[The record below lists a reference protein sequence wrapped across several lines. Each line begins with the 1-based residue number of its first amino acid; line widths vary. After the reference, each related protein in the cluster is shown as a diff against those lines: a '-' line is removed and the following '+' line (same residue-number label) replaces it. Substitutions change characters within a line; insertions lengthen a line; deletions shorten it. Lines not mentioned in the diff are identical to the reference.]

1 MGLIVVT
8 EPQSLAFGRSRPT
21 LEWHC
26 ISIDLPSLR
35 VTSSDPVATRPMA
48 HPQTVTPHP
57 LAVPPAP
64 FVPAAVPWQEPPPD
78 RLLKA
83 IAWMLFAYI
92 WRVQDALPVLAKIQL
107 PLLVTGLAIAFF
119 VSSRQ
124 RARRLTLI
132 RSPLLWLVVILLGV
146 MLIGVPTSLWPARS
160 LSFAVKSET
169 ENIVLLGLV
178 AVSVRS
184 MRDIEWFAKVNLYGA
199 LFFSFI
205 VSLFFHVGADG
216 RLGNLVFY
224 DANDFALVMVVTIPF
239 ALYFLRA
246 GNARRGRLLGLFTLG
261 FILIGIV
268 KSGSRGGFIA
278 LVAVMTYALLLYRAL
293 PRRVRMSVAV
303 AGVGFI
309 AVLGSDRYW
318 TQISTIAHPE
328 GDYNWTGSF
337 GRKAVWERGLGYVE
351 HHPLFGVGVG
361 SFPIAEGES
370 DIALSL
376 TTQGHGFKWSVA
388 HNSFLETAAE
398 LGIPGFI
405 VFVSFFVVA
414 IRMLV
419 AMRPG
424 RRYGP
429 WVSKRELAVSQMLI
443 ASFIGFIVAGIFVSA
458 EYFSYLYFLLGLVIA
473 LDKVL
478 KMRCDAGWAALAM
491 ARQVRLGGPQP
502 VPVAS
507 MGRQPLPAP

>member
-1 MGLIVVT
+1 
-8 EPQSLAFGRSRPT
+8 
-21 LEWHC
+21 C

-64 FVPAAVPWQEPPPD
+64 FVPAALPWQEPPPD

-83 IAWMLFAYI
+83 IAWMLYAYI

-205 VSLFFHVGADG
+205 VSLFFSVGADG

-224 DANDFALVMVVTIPF
+224 DANDFALVMVVSIPF
-239 ALYFLRA
+239 ALYFLR
-246 GNARRGRLLGLFTLG
+246 GTNPRRQRLFGLVVLG

-278 LVAVMTYALLLYRAL
+278 LVAVMTYSLVLYRAI
-293 PRRVRMSVAV
+293 PRRVRMSIGLAGIAFVA
-303 AGVGFI
+303 I
-309 AVLGSDRYW
+309 LGSDKYW
-318 TQISTIAHPE
+318 TQISTITNPE
-328 GDYNWTGSF
+328 GDYNWTDPV

-351 HHPLFGVGVG
+351 QHPVFGVGVRA
-361 SFPIAEGES
+361 FPVAEGES
-370 DIALSL
+370 DLARSLSA
-376 TTQGHGFKWSVA
+376 QG
-388 HNSFLETAAE
+388 
-398 LGIPGFI
+398 
-405 VFVSFFVVA
+405 
-414 IRMLV
+414 R
-419 AMRPG
+419 
-424 RRYGP
+424 
-429 WVSKRELAVSQMLI
+429 
-443 ASFIGFIVAGIFVSA
+443 
-458 EYFSYLYFLLGLVIA
+458 
-473 LDKVL
+473 
-478 KMRCDAGWAALAM
+478 
-491 ARQVRLGGPQP
+491 
-502 VPVAS
+502 
-507 MGRQPLPAP
+507 

>member
-1 MGLIVVT
+1 
-8 EPQSLAFGRSRPT
+8 
-21 LEWHC
+21 
-26 ISIDLPSLR
+26 
-35 VTSSDPVATRPMA
+35 MA
-48 HPQTVTPHP
+48 LPQTVTPNP

-64 FVPAAVPWQEPPPD
+64 FVPAAMPWQEPPPD

-92 WRVQDALPVLAKIQL
+92 WRVQDALPVLGKIQL

-119 VSSRQ
+119 VSSRH
-124 RARRLTLI
+124 RARSLTLI
-132 RSPLLWLVVILLGV
+132 RSSLLWLVVILLGV

-160 LSFAVKSET
+160 LSFAAKSET
-169 ENIVLLGLV
+169 ENIVLLCLV
-178 AVSVRS
+178 AASVRS
-184 MRDIEWFAKVNLYGA
+184 IRDIEWFVKVNYGA

-205 VSLFFHVGADG
+205 VSMFFKVGANG

-239 ALYFLRA
+239 ALHVLRP
-246 GNARRGRLLGLFTLG
+246 GNPRSGRLLGLLALG
-261 FILIGIV
+261 FMLIGIV

-293 PRRVRMSVAV
+293 PRRVRMSIAV

-309 AVLGSDRYW
+309 AVLGS
-318 TQISTIAHPE
+318 TTVLNQISTYR
-328 GDYNWTGSF
+328 GNYNWTGPF
-337 GRKAVWERGLGYVE
+337 GRKAVWEHGLGYVE
-351 HHPLFGVGVG
+351 HHPVFGVGVE
-361 SFPIAEGES
+361 SFPIAEGQS

-376 TTQGHGFKWSVA
+376 SDQGHGFKWSVA
-388 HNSFLETAAE
+388 HNSFLEVAAE

-414 IRMLV
+414 IRLLM

-429 WVSKRELAVSQMLI
+429 WVSRRELALSEMLI
-443 ASFIGFIVAGIFVSA
+443 GSFIGFIVAGTFVSA
-458 EYFSYLYFLLGLVIA
+458 EYFSYLYFLLALVIA

-478 KMRCDAGWAALAM
+478 KCGATPDMPHSLWRIRFG
-491 ARQVRLGGPQP
+491 
-502 VPVAS
+502 
-507 MGRQPLPAP
+507 